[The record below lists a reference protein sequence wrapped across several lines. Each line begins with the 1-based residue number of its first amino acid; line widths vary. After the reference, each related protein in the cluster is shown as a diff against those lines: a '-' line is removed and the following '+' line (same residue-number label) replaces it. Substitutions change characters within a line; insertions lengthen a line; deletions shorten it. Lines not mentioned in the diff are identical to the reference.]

1 MGILLNGIWW
11 GFLRRWYGG
20 LFPDETYKILGS
32 RGLQTFVMM
41 LSIFP
46 VAFFQI
52 KFGYELELY
61 YLVICSLAVTCWIQ
75 FMFWSRGHGAILDEG
90 RNKNPDISRYDRWFK
105 IPLDFIWDKLL
116 ELKNSNKFFG
126 WILQNWSGNKYG
138 YSYDMCWTGC
148 RYTLPMLPVA
158 IFLGFKFLLIGM
170 LVPLVYEF
178 CIRIYERNT
187 TFFNK
192 FHWLNAGHKIAEIF
206 TGFIFGILIII

>member
-1 MGILLNGIWW
+1 MGIFLNGIWW

-20 LFPDETYKILGS
+20 LFPDEKYKVLGS
-32 RGLQTFVMM
+32 RGLQTLVMM

-46 VAFFQI
+46 VVFFQI
-52 KFGYELELY
+52 KFGYELELI

-126 WILQNWSGNKYG
+126 WLLKNWSGNKYG
-138 YSYDMCWTGC
+138 YSYDMWWTGC
-148 RYTLPMLPVA
+148 RYTFPMIPVSV
-158 IFLGFKFLLIGM
+158 FLGFKFLLIGM